1 MSVPRTRLRSLV
13 LFVCLMLLTILS
25 TAGQAEPAV
34 RSVIL
39 MIGDGMGPH
48 QVRLAA
54 AYKGDSLVMET
65 LPVQAALS
73 TRAASHAVT
82 DSAAA
87 ATALATGYKTNNGM
101 IGVTPDGLPKKTI
114 LEAAKEAGRAT
125 GTITTTHPAHATPA
139 AFVAHVKSRTEYTEI
154 AAQALNAGQSIIMG
168 AGAAYFLPEDLGGKR
183 TDGRHLLEE
192 AQERGYRVVSDHREL
207 ATLAPQLVL
216 GLFGGVGSAAMTY
229 TFDRRP
235 TTTEPSIADMTKAA
249 LGVLS
254 HAPSG
259 FFLMVEAGRIDTACH
274 DNDALYSIGETLA
287 FDEAVAV
294 AVAYVNQHPD
304 TLLVVTADHE
314 TGGLQLE
321 AKVNGEVLRGLKS
334 SINRLVSQ
342 VVANPSGAESLLR
355 KHAGLGSLSSL
366 ERSLLRTATGNKAVR
381 AAVHEIIGKRGGFH
395 WSTAGHTATDVP
407 LYALGARAT
416 AFEGGVYS
424 NTEVPKRLAKIM
436 GLELSEPPKE

>member
-1 MSVPRTRLRSLV
+1 
-13 LFVCLMLLTILS
+13 
-25 TAGQAEPAV
+25 
-34 RSVIL
+34 
-39 MIGDGMGPH
+39 
-48 QVRLAA
+48 
-54 AYKGDSLVMET
+54 
-65 LPVQAALS
+65 
-73 TRAASHAVT
+73 
-82 DSAAA
+82 
-87 ATALATGYKTNNGM
+87 
-101 IGVTPDGLPKKTI
+101 
-114 LEAAKEAGRAT
+114 
-125 GTITTTHPAHATPA
+125 
-139 AFVAHVKSRTEYTEI
+139 
-154 AAQALNAGQSIIMG
+154 
-168 AGAAYFLPEDLGGKR
+168 
-183 TDGRHLLEE
+183 
-192 AQERGYRVVSDHREL
+192 
-207 ATLAPQLVL
+207 
-216 GLFGGVGSAAMTY
+216 MTY

-366 ERSLLRTATGNKAVR
+366 ERSLLDQPAIR
-381 AAVHEIIGKRGGFH
+381 
-395 WSTAGHTATDVP
+395 P
-407 LYALGARAT
+407 
-416 AFEGGVYS
+416 
-424 NTEVPKRLAKIM
+424 
-436 GLELSEPPKE
+436 